1 MTEHNDILTI
11 LENRLETNNGLAKR
25 DAITA
30 LSIIKQQRLDLERLQ
45 SEIKEQTEY
54 LNVKKIGD
62 DAVKEFVK
70 ELKEKYDITNFD
82 YPYGCSFKVIDN
94 CVEDRLN
101 NYNHG

>member
-54 LNVKKIGD
+54 LNVK
-62 DAVKEFVK
+62 
-70 ELKEKYDITNFD
+70 
-82 YPYGCSFKVIDN
+82 
-94 CVEDRLN
+94 R
-101 NYNHG
+101 